1 MLHKIFD
8 LRQRVCLQLFAVLL
22 LRGQKLVVARLALL
36 DALYIRR
43 ELVRR
48 LDDVVQPLLRLAGQQ
63 RLIRAAQLV
72 RQRVQQHVACQILH
86 LPVSALDLLAVVF
99 YRRGQVAGEN
109 LGAVVKQRHDRRLV
123 RITGDAHHVAPY
135 HAQRVGDDGDHVAVL
150 LNIFRQ
156 RIAHKAP
163 ADNVPHAGYI
173 CKEIIAH
180 SSLLTFFLDYNT
192 CARIFQPRR
201 TLRVKIS
208 RNFSKNCAFMLIF
221 GFTGVKIQFCVEN
234 KIRDKSNARELR

>member
-1 MLHKIFD
+1 MQGIE
-8 LRQRVCLQLFAVLL
+8 RLL
-22 LRGQKLVVARLALL
+22 LGGGKLVVARLALL
-36 DALYIRR
+36 DAFYIGAH
-43 ELVRR
+43 LVGG
-48 LDDVVQPLLRLAGQQ
+48 LDDGTKLFYHISRQNRFKSASKLHRQHCKQLFGRYLLNSA
-63 RLIRAAQLV
+63 
-72 RQRVQQHVACQILH
+72 
-86 LPVSALDLLAVVF
+86 VSAHYFVIVVF
-99 YRRGQVAGEN
+99 YRRGQIAGED

-123 RITGDAHHVAPY
+123 RVAGDAHHVAPY
-135 HAQRVGDDGDHVAVL
+135 HAQRVGDDGDHMAVL

-163 ADNVPHAGYI
+163 SDDVPHTGYI
-173 CKEIIAH
+173 GKEIIAH
-180 SSLLTFFLDYNT
+180 SLLLTFFLDYNT

-221 GFTGVKIQFCVEN
+221 GCTGVKIQFCVEN

>member
-1 MLHKIFD
+1 MSIG
-8 LRQRVCLQLFAVLL
+8 AVTP
-22 LRGQKLVVARLALL
+22 
-36 DALYIRR
+36 
-43 ELVRR
+43 EL
-48 LDDVVQPLLRLAGQQ
+48 
-63 RLIRAAQLV
+63 RAAQLV

-201 TLRVKIS
+201 TRRVKIS